1 MTLNTWL
8 RSGLTLTFEH
18 VTWKSIGIIYS
29 LRATPA
35 TSLVLIKWQG
45 QMILSGQH
53 CGLRRV
59 VWPWPLIMLPENPL
73 IEGNP
78 WTKFGIDQEILSRQ
92 HLVYR
97 PTDHQPTDWRTVAK
111 QYAPFFKGGIKTPT
125 YPMLKFYVIGNTHIF
140 FLALLC
146 WNVSLLSCMVNK
158 SCCSYKYK
166 L

>member
-8 RSGLTLTFEH
+8 RSGLTLTFKY
-18 VTWKSIGIIYS
+18 VTWKSIAIIYL

-35 TSLVLIKWQG
+35 PSLVLIKWRG

-53 CGLRRV
+53 SGLRRV
-59 VWPWPLIMLPENPL
+59 VWPWPLIMWPENPL

-111 QYAPFFKGGIKTPT
+111 QHAVDGEQYTQIS
-125 YPMLKFYVIGNTHIF
+125 MYVC
-140 FLALLC
+140 LSVLPS
-146 WNVSLLSCMVNK
+146 SLSLSL
-158 SCCSYKYK
+158 SFS
-166 L
+166 LSLSL